1 MMEQY
6 LRKAGVMWKD
16 FKTFAITLTGRI
28 RSFVRLNIR
37 LEA

>member
-28 RSFVRLNIR
+28 RSCIRLNIR